1 MTNDTED
8 TKALVGIYA
17 ERLLKHVSHTR
28 SGGQPDWVEAQN
40 CVIKLNK
47 LLEELMGPTDEQ

>member
-1 MTNDTED
+1 MATDIED

-28 SGGQPDWVEAQN
+28 TGGQPDWVEAQN
-40 CVIKLNK
+40 CVVKLSK
-47 LLEELMGPTDEQ
+47 LLEELMGPANDQ